1 MKRLAPP
8 PLLSVVLGLVLAG
21 CASTAPTGP
30 AHEVRGSGEPTVVL
44 ASGFGMPRNTWQP
57 VAEDLSRDFTV
68 FTLDRPGYGGQPETE
83 RPRDPCTIATEMRE
97 ALRAAGR
104 KPPYLLVGHSIGGL
118 YQYAFARLHPQEVSG
133 FVLLDPTHPRHLA
146 MLQKEQP
153 LIARAL
159 EGMVALSAS
168 RSRRNEFYQ
177 QTDCL
182 QGLETRPALTQ
193 PGRILLS
200 RRYRESEKDLAP
212 ALQLLQEDWKNL
224 TGVGDTDKLW
234 DSGHHIQTERPDA
247 VARAVRAVAG
257 RADIPLGAAD
267 PSLRVAV
274 GVRADTTVTIGST
287 AQPAVRSQ
295 LGPPDET
302 HRDGQHSIWIYRAP
316 GVSVPTAVGLL
327 PVIGDL
333 AELVSL
339 AQMVVDRHETIIEF
353 DDQGV
358 VRHARRRVV
367 ED

>member
-1 MKRLAPP
+1 MRPLAT
-8 PLLSVVLGLVLAG
+8 PLRLSVVLGLVLAG
-21 CASTAPTGP
+21 CASTAPPGP
-30 AHEVRGSGEPTVVL
+30 AHDVRGQGEPTVVL
-44 ASGFGMPRNTWQP
+44 ASGYGMPRDTWRP
-57 VAEDLSRDFTV
+57 VADDLSRDFTV
-68 FTLDRPGYGGQPETE
+68 FTIDRPGYGGQPETQ
-83 RPRDPCTIATEMRE
+83 RPRDPCTIASETRD

-118 YQYAFARLHPQEVSG
+118 YQYAFVRLYPEEVSG

-153 LIARAL
+153 LTARAL
-159 EGMVALSAS
+159 EGMVALAPS

-182 QGLETRPALTQ
+182 QDLGKRPALTQ
-193 PGRILLS
+193 PGRILIS
-200 RRYRESEKDLAP
+200 RRYRDSEKDLAP
-212 ALQLLQEDWKNL
+212 ALQVLQEDWKTL

-257 RADIPLGAAD
+257 RADTPVAAD
-267 PSLRVAV
+267 RSIQVAV
-274 GVRADTTVTIGST
+274 GTQADQTVTIGST
-287 AQPAVRSQ
+287 TQPAVRFR

-302 HRDGQHSIWIYRAP
+302 HRDGRRSIWIYRAP
-316 GVSVPTAVGLL
+316 GVNVPTAVGLI

-333 AELVSL
+333 AEALSL
-339 AQMVVDRHETIIEF
+339 AQMAVDRHETIIEF
-353 DDQGV
+353 DEQGV

-367 ED
+367 EN